1 MGDEL
6 AVAQLVREWSL
17 WQLSPSTTVRREILN
32 SIIRPQPDLV
42 TVVQGVR
49 RCGKST
55 LLTQFID
62 RFQLNPQLCFFANFE
77 DPRISDRLDPA
88 LLDQIVT
95 FGNSVG
101 SANSDR
107 YYFFDEIQS
116 VTDWPKWFHR
126 ELAKSNHHNHFIITG
141 SNARMLSGAM
151 GSALTGRHLTVE
163 LFPYSLH
170 ELREAKQNSTFEEYV
185 LYGGFPRA
193 VTFPEPHRLLREYFN
208 DIIERDVR
216 RTLSLSSPTVLF
228 QLTKLVFSS
237 LGSEVSQRSLAS
249 TLGISPDTAGA
260 YLQACEAAYLIQPC
274 PYFSFSERQRVARNR
289 KYYPIDLGLRAATI
303 TKGGA
308 DRGKEL
314 EAAVYLHLRKR
325 YSQVC
330 YWRQSGEVDFVVQDG
345 TTIIPHQITWD
356 GAQERHHKAL
366 AEFKSEFVS
375 SSPAVIVTRENVE
388 AFLEARI

>member
-6 AVAQLVREWSL
+6 ELELLIREWSS
-17 WQLSPSTTVRREILN
+17 WQLSLSTSVKRELLK
-32 SIIRPQPDLV
+32 SIIKPQRDLV
-42 TVVQGVR
+42 TVIQGVR

-62 RFQLNPQLCFFANFE
+62 QFQLNPELCFFANFE
-77 DPRISDRLDPA
+77 DPRISNRLNPS
-88 LLDQIVT
+88 LLDQIVK
-95 FGNSVG
+95 FGSSVG
-101 SANSDR
+101 AANSDR
-107 YYFFDEIQS
+107 YYFFDEIQA

-126 ELAKSNHHNHFIITG
+126 ELAKSNSHNHFIITG
-141 SNARMLSGAM
+141 SNARLLSGAI

-163 LFPYSLH
+163 LFPYSLN
-170 ELREAKQNSTFEEYV
+170 ELREAKEFSTFEEY
-185 LYGGFPRA
+185 LLNGGFPRA

-216 RTLSLSSPTVLF
+216 RNLSLSSPTVLF

-237 LGSEVSQRSLAS
+237 LGSEISQRSLAA
-249 TLGISPDTAGA
+249 TLGISPDTAGT

-274 PYFSFSERQRVARNR
+274 LYFSFSERQRVARNR

-314 EAAVYLHLRKR
+314 EAAVFLHLRKR
-325 YSQVC
+325 FSQVC
-330 YWRQSGEVDFVVQDG
+330 YWRQSGEVDFVVQDR
-345 TTIIPHQITWD
+345 TTIIPYQITWD
-356 GAQERHHKAL
+356 GVQERHQKAL
-366 AEFKSEFVS
+366 DEFYSEFKSAA
-375 SSPAVIVTRENVE
+375 PAVVITRANVE
-388 AFLEARI
+388 EFLEGGI